1 MGDLISAASL
11 SHLPELLSEI
21 GCDPTELLG
30 DVGIDMDM
38 IGAHDRYI
46 PFSALSTVLGT
57 VAHKFEIPDVA
68 LRLAARQH
76 PDILG
81 PVAIVARNADT
92 VGAALQSVAEY
103 SHVYSPAIA
112 TALHLDDDFA
122 AFEFRTLLRRLP
134 FRDHVVELALGFMH
148 GLFTMLAGPEF
159 RPLRV
164 TFEHPRISE
173 REVYVRNFACPVDFE
188 APRNSMIFPRALLDR
203 KITQVDTLA
212 YDLAVRFMAG
222 ADRDTAFLD
231 VVADTVKRALP
242 AGAASLKRVAAL
254 LIMHPRTVQRRLA
267 ESGTTFD
274 ELLDQV
280 RRDIAEG
287 LLANPNVPLSTVARQ
302 LGYSEQS
309 SLTRSCRRW
318 FDTTPRGRRRELSHR
333 YGSG

>member
-1 MGDLISAASL
+1 MADLISAASL

-21 GCDPTELLG
+21 GGGPAELLG
-30 DVGIDMDM
+30 GVGIDMGV

-46 PFSALSTVLGT
+46 PISALSTVLGT
-57 VAHKFEIPDVA
+57 VARRFEIPDIA
-68 LRLAARQH
+68 MRLAARQH

-92 VGAALQSVAEY
+92 VGAALRSVAEY

-112 TALHLDDDFA
+112 TALHFDDDFA

-148 GLFTMLAGPEF
+148 GLFTMLAGPKF
-159 RPLRV
+159 LPLRV

-173 REVYVRNFACPVDFE
+173 REVYVRNFACPAEFE
-188 APRNSMIFPRALLDR
+188 ASRNSMAFPPALLNR
-203 KITQVDTLA
+203 KLSQVDALA
-212 YDLAVRFMAG
+212 YDLAVRFMAD
-222 ADRDTAFLD
+222 ADRHTAFLD
-231 VVADTVKRALP
+231 VVADTIKRSLP
-242 AGAASLKRVAAL
+242 AGAASLNRVAGL
-254 LIMHPRTVQRRLA
+254 MTMHPRTVQRRLA

-274 ELLDQV
+274 ELLDQM
-280 RRDIAEG
+280 RRDAADS
-287 LLANPNVPLSTVARQ
+287 LLANPNVPLSAVARQ

-318 FDTTPRGRRRELSHR
+318 FDMTPRVRRLEWLQRHMP
-333 YGSG
+333 G